1 MEDVIRMS
9 TCSTASAYCRLLAPE
24 CLGYGNVP
32 SRCHS
37 SLSQGLRPRPG
48 EGQKQNVD
56 DMLAAAL
63 QYYGEAGEL
72 HNSPVPLALE
82 REKSMQA
89 LSSPLRY
96 PGKLAA
102 DLAGERLF
110 VSDSN
115 NHRWAS
121 VLQSP
126 SFPCYPKAVPESV
139 TWCKHGDSH
148 ILLPTVATLT
158 SAKTGCHG
166 HLRQA
171 GGTRQESNS
180 AVTLCACLTQE
191 ASCRVVICDLSGQFI
206 DQIGGNG
213 PALRDGSFQEAA
225 FNRPQGLAFS
235 ARRNRLYVADTESH
249 ALREVGA
256 YAVAGRKSI
265 AVHLS
270 ELRLLRQDTHCETN
284 LVCISSCQGV
294 FTRRHLSLHSLPM
307 LVAVLLLSACLD
319 TGCPSSLPRHPLGSR
334 AGSEMRGSS
343 RKVLNHLAL
352 QVAHYMGE

>member
-37 SLSQGLRPRPG
+37 SLSQVLRPRPG

-235 ARRNRLYVADTESH
+235 ARRNRLYVADTGGRLCSCRQEVNCSPFVRAQAASPRH
-249 ALREVGA
+249 TLRKQSG
-256 YAVAGRKSI
+256 
-265 AVHLS
+265 
-270 ELRLLRQDTHCETN
+270 
-284 LVCISSCQGV
+284 
-294 FTRRHLSLHSLPM
+294 LHKL
-307 LVAVLLLSACLD
+307 
-319 TGCPSSLPRHPLGSR
+319 LPRRFYSQTPVSSQSSYAGGCAAAQCLLGHRMPL
-334 AGSEMRGSS
+334 
-343 RKVLNHLAL
+343 KLA
-352 QVAHYMGE
+352 QTPPGV